1 MRSLVVESG
10 CCEDGDVLL
19 LLSDAVASW
28 YLQRF
33 EQNDLNPNEL
43 LQSKQHEQL
52 NEYFDD
58 QRLTGRMRNDD
69 LAVVG
74 IEIRRRNR

>member
-1 MRSLVVESG
+1 
-10 CCEDGDVLL
+10 VLL
-19 LLSDAVASW
+19 LLSDGVASW

-43 LQSKQHEQL
+43 LQSKQREQL

-69 LAVVG
+69 LAVVR
-74 IEIRRRNR
+74 IEIKRRNR